1 MGPWADLSGAGVC
14 GSTASCPGRAICLR
28 VEFAMKPLRSRRC
41 RHCDRRF
48 VPDFRNAHHQRF
60 CPDTVCQGV
69 SKRVS
74 QRRWLRNPDNR
85 NHFCGSGEVRRV
97 REWRSAHPGY
107 WRTPRKKC
115 ALSQGSK
122 PSEVEISE
130 PAAAPSTEAGTLQ
143 DYCRSRTPM
152 LTALISRLSG
162 CTLQEDI
169 AGCAAQL
176 VSAAQCILSRC
187 QSGFSALVQT
197 SPAPQAHE
205 TG

>member
-1 MGPWADLSGAGVC
+1 
-14 GSTASCPGRAICLR
+14 
-28 VEFAMKPLRSRRC
+28 MKPLRSRRC

-48 VPDFRNAHHQRF
+48 VPDFRNVRHQRF
-60 CPDTVCQGV
+60 CHAPECRCV

-107 WRTPRKKC
+107 WRTPRKRC

-122 PSEVEISE
+122 PTKAETSE
-130 PAAAPSTEAGTLQ
+130 PAATPATEAGTLQ

-152 LTALISRLSG
+152 LTALISGLSG
-162 CTLQEDI
+162 CTLPEDI

-176 VSAAQCILSRC
+176 VSTAQCILSRC
-187 QSGFSALVQT
+187 QSSFSAQVQPGT
-197 SPAPQAHE
+197 APQAHE